1 MGIARSTFYDK
12 PAPQDDTA
20 IVEVISGICEEFE
33 FYGWRRVRAE
43 LRHRGLIVNHKKVR
57 RLMREH
63 DLQPRRRRR
72 CVATTDSDH
81 DQPIYPNR
89 AKDLAID
96 GPDQLWVADITYV
109 AIREG
114 FAYVAV
120 ILDAWSRRAIGYA
133 ISRSID
139 VRLTLAALNTA
150 VERRKPPPGCIHHS
164 DRGSQYAAQGYR
176 EALLRHGFVGSM
188 GRRGNPY
195 DNPKAESFMKT
206 LKVEAVYPM
215 AYETFADVANDL
227 PNSSTRSTTL
237 VVSTQR
243 WAISARSSSRISIP
257 GLWSNQPPKLCP
269 PQGAHSIGRNTRDV
283 LNLVHELEE
292 KLASLRVREP
302 AIDTGGAMGR
312 MVLTVL
318 GMVAEME
325 LGFIRDRP
333 TALAAAGCLG
343 SGLVEPGIAEPDPAR
358 PGGCERGLGAG
369 GDHGAL
375 FLGPARRTSAGRR
388 DQRPSR
394 VRN

>member
-72 CVATTDSDH
+72 YVATTDSDH

-164 DRGSQYAAQGYR
+164 DRGSQGGFKWSSQHLDWSCD
-176 EALLRHGFVGSM
+176 EHSKTALGSFWA
-188 GRRGNPY
+188 G
-195 DNPKAESFMKT
+195 
-206 LKVEAVYPM
+206 AV
-215 AYETFADVANDL
+215 VL
-227 PNSSTRSTTL
+227 TRSTAGG
-237 VVSTQR
+237 R
-243 WAISARSSSRISIP
+243 AR
-257 GLWSNQPPKLCP
+257 G
-269 PQGAHSIGRNTRDV
+269 
-283 LNLVHELEE
+283 
-292 KLASLRVREP
+292 
-302 AIDTGGAMGR
+302 
-312 MVLTVL
+312 
-318 GMVAEME
+318 
-325 LGFIRDRP
+325 
-333 TALAAAGCLG
+333 AAAILG
-343 SGLVEPGIAEPDPAR
+343 SDCGR
-358 PGGCERGLGAG
+358 
-369 GDHGAL
+369 HGE
-375 FLGPARRTSAGRR
+375 
-388 DQRPSR
+388 
-394 VRN
+394 